1 MIQSFFQKL
10 INYKYTTLFILFLLF
25 GFSFNGLNNFR
36 FDASSE
42 TLVLDSDTEYQTYYE
57 INNEFGS
64 AEYVILAIKSKK
76 VFSNEGLIQ
85 LKALQE
91 EFLALEAVSDVVS
104 ILDAPIFE
112 QPKVSLIKSADND
125 KYLLIDE
132 LDLEKAKLELS
143 TSPIFNELVISKDGE
158 VTAMQINLY
167 NLDDYSQAIKEMRSI
182 INSNQFFEMYLAGPA
197 MIVVDT
203 IDFIKADVITFGSL
217 TVIIFF
223 LLLGLFFRDLWTVSV
238 IIINAGL
245 VMFSTM
251 GILGLFDWPISIVSS
266 NFLAL
271 LLITSI
277 AISVHILVKIQ
288 EGIDRGL
295 KNAESFSKIIAP
307 CFYAALT
314 TAVGFL
320 SLILSDI
327 KPVIDFGKMM
337 AIGVGLNFLV
347 SFIFIPSV
355 LAIKNISSNRNT
367 NFVPFFYNNIY
378 LKGRKFIGNF
388 YLPILLIC
396 FPVFF
401 YLSSNLKVENKFI
414 DYFNEDTEIYQGMSL
429 IDNKLGGT
437 TPLEIVLKLP
447 EEEFFIDEDDLFY
460 SEGSETVTYWWRE
473 KNMNVLDDVQE
484 GLTKLDALGKAL
496 SLVNGVQLAERLN
509 NGNKIGDVELAF
521 VKNSLIESERAK
533 DLLSDFISEDQRSAR
548 ITIRTIDSFDGIN
561 RNQLFQDIDS
571 FLSEELADKDIQYKI
586 SGLAV
591 LYNNLLQSLYS
602 SQIKTISLVFA
613 AIFLMLIILFRSFL
627 NALFIIVV
635 PAFSVGVVFSLMSI
649 MSIPL
654 DIMTITIASISVG
667 MSVDY
672 SIHFAWRYL
681 QERKKSKENSE
692 KETIYSTGR
701 AILITGWTII
711 VGFLIFMFSNFN
723 PTVLF
728 GIFSALAIL
737 VSMAMSFRFLPIL
750 LNLNSK

>member
-64 AEYVILAIKSKK
+64 TEYVILAIKSKK

-132 LDLEKAKLELS
+132 LDLKKAKLELS

-473 KNMNVLDDVQE
+473 KNMNVLEDVQE